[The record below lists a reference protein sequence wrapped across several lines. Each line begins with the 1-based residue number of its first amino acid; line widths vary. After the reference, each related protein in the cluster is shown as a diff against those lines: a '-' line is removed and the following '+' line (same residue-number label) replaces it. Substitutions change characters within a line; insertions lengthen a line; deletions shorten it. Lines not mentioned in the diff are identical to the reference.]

1 MKEWIGG
8 FNDCAQVALTCVD
21 ILRWDEAERAYAK
34 LANSPIAI
42 RLLDREGG
50 RP

>member
-21 ILRWDEAERAYAK
+21 ILQGTRRRAYAK
-34 LANSPIAI
+34 LANSPIVI